1 MCVCVYCIHG
11 KGVVHLNKNPSVTGG
26 MWLSPSLGF
35 LLCGLNYPAT
45 SCPTA
50 NGNCSALRG
59 QDTKIPFGEF
69 YGDHCQ
75 WRYHLQLIP
84 LTLTCC
90 LFWAS
95 LMPPDP
101 KPPSSLLSALA
112 FPSRSPPS
120 YGCPPVDSSSQTCSS
135 PRLSSFV
142 PQGSPCPIINN
153 VTNTLANFS

>member
-45 SCPTA
+45 RCPTA
-50 NGNCSALRG
+50 NGNCLALRG

-75 WRYHLQLIP
+75 WLYHLQLIP

-101 KPPSSLLSALA
+101 KPPSSLLSALT
-112 FPSRSPPS
+112 FPSRSRPPPLRLPARGFFFS
-120 YGCPPVDSSSQTCSS
+120 NMFLTPTVVLCA
-135 PRLSSFV
+135 PREPL
-142 PQGSPCPIINN
+142 PHYKQRN
-153 VTNTLANFS
+153 